1 LVDAESVEARL
12 SRLGQLLEQL
22 EEIRAG
28 EEPAYLAD
36 FRTRLAAQHGLQ
48 LAIQTCIDIGAH
60 LIAEQNLQM
69 PADYRGVFEALA
81 PLGLDADLAT
91 RLGRAAGMRNILVHD
106 YLDLD
111 DRLVWDALG
120 NLDDLRAFAA
130 FAASLFD

>member
-12 SRLGQLLEQL
+12 SRLAQLLEQL
-22 EEIRAG
+22 QEIHAG
-28 EEPAYLAD
+28 GDSAYLAD

-69 PADYRGVFEALA
+69 PSDYRGVFEALG
-81 PLGLDADLAT
+81 PLGLDSALAA

-111 DRLVWDALG
+111 DRLVWSALE
-120 NLDDLRAFAA
+120 NLDDLRDFAA
-130 FAASLFD
+130 FVEPLLD